1 MNKDENGTK
10 KINIK
15 ENKKMGIKNQ
25 RYENRKSAIK

>member
-15 ENKKMGIKNQ
+15 ENKKVGIKNQ
-25 RYENRKSAIK
+25 RYRKEKML

>member
-15 ENKKMGIKNQ
+15 ENKKVGIKNQ
-25 RYENRKSAIK
+25 RYRKEKVL